1 MKKLFLV
8 ICAILGFNLAA
19 KAVDQIYTVTVTIQ
33 VEYKYYDNGSYVSS
47 ASGAWESQVIEVC
60 ASSPE
65 DAREQAKVQCD
76 RMCRGEQYMG
86 KKLIGDKQC
95 DQYKVR
101 SVYDAKAVAKPNQ
114 FC

>member
-1 MKKLFLV
+1 MKKLLVV
-8 ICAILGFNLAA
+8 ICAILGFNLVA
-19 KAVDQIYTVTVTIQ
+19 KADQMYKVTVTIQ
-33 VEYKYYDNGSYVSS
+33 VEYRYYVNGSYEST
-47 ASGAWESQVIEVC
+47 ASGQWESQVIEVC

-86 KKLIGDKQC
+86 KKTIGGKEC

-101 SVYDAKAVAKPNQ
+101 SVYDAKAEAKPNQ